1 MESTQ
6 YAHYLALL
14 TQELVPALGC
24 TEPIAI
30 AFASA
35 KARELLGSLP
45 QSIVVYCSANIIKN
59 VKSVTV
65 PNSGNLKGVAAS
77 AILGAL
83 GGDASLN
90 LNTLS
95 SVTQDDRDLATMY
108 LGQGLCEVR
117 LLEKAENLHII
128 VEMRSG
134 EQSASVEITKSH
146 TNIHRMERN
155 GVELPLG
162 QSRTQ
167 SDEACDFS
175 FLSLEGIMA
184 FVEALDIEDVRSLLD
199 MQVACNMDIAQ
210 EGLKHT
216 WGANVGQSLLK
227 HYGSDI
233 RILAKALPAAG
244 SDARMSGCS
253 MPVIINS
260 GSGNQGLTASL
271 PVIAYAS
278 SLNSPEDRTY
288 RALVLSNLVAIYQK
302 SLLGKLSAFC
312 GAVSAA
318 AGSGAGIAYLF
329 GSPLSVIEATI
340 TNTLANVSGI
350 VCDGAKAS
358 CAAKI
363 ASAVD
368 AAQMGYYM
376 ASDDRSFQSG
386 EGLVQED
393 ADKTIHTIGRLGRE
407 GMRAT
412 DLEICKIMLEN

>member
-134 EQSASVEITKSH
+134 EQISSVEITKSH
-146 TNIHRMERN
+146 TNINSMERN
-155 GVELPLG
+155 GVKLPLG
-162 QSRTQ
+162 QSSIQT
-167 SDEACDFS
+167 DAACDYS
-175 FLSLEGIMA
+175 FLSLEGIME